1 MSFIFIVDTNGI
13 VIDKVEE
20 VFLDQILFDIQKMDQ
35 NKCLSIGK
43 QKLKNFHLKFY
54 LILFNSE
61 LWFAIVRTLVSFSR
75 TIGHSSSNIIIN
87 YQ

>member
-43 QKLKNFHLKFY
+43 QK
-54 LILFNSE
+54 
-61 LWFAIVRTLVSFSR
+61 
-75 TIGHSSSNIIIN
+75 
-87 YQ
+87 